1 MPWKVGRVGDVDR
14 GKRQGRGL
22 DIRVISS
29 GLVYGPPGRR
39 SIPLPS
45 RLDDDGGTMD
55 RAELLERYG
64 TGAAAVDDALA
75 GVTEAELDRRPPSGE
90 WTAREITHHLAD
102 SETMAY
108 IRLRRLIAEDDPVIA
123 GYDEPEW
130 ARRLHYDRPI
140 EPSLA
145 VLRAVRA
152 ASLALLQRA
161 DARRVAA
168 DRDAFGIRAVLGRRL
183 ADDLREPLARA
194 RRPDPARA
202 TRRGLTRDR

>member
-1 MPWKVGRVGDVDR
+1 ME
-14 GKRQGRGL
+14 
-22 DIRVISS
+22 
-29 GLVYGPPGRR
+29 
-39 SIPLPS
+39 
-45 RLDDDGGTMD
+45 

-102 SETMAY
+102 SEATAY
-108 IRLRRLIAEDDPVIA
+108 TRLRRLIAEDDPVIA

-145 VLRAVRA
+145 VLRAVRS
-152 ASLALLQRA
+152 ASLGLLQRLTPDEWQRTGTHSEAGPYSVDDWLSIYANHSHEHA
-161 DARRVAA
+161 DQ
-168 DRDAFGIRAVLGRRL
+168 IR
-183 ADDLREPLARA
+183 RA
-194 RRPDPARA
+194 RRGED
-202 TRRGLTRDR
+202 

>member
-1 MPWKVGRVGDVDR
+1 
-14 GKRQGRGL
+14 
-22 DIRVISS
+22 
-29 GLVYGPPGRR
+29 
-39 SIPLPS
+39 
-45 RLDDDGGTMD
+45 MD
-55 RAELLERYG
+55 RADLLERYG

-102 SETMAY
+102 SEATAY

-145 VLRAVRA
+145 VLRAVRS
-152 ASLALLQRA
+152 ASLGLLQRLTPDEWQRTGTHSEAGPYSVDDWLSIYANHSHEHA
-161 DARRVAA
+161 DQ
-168 DRDAFGIRAVLGRRL
+168 IR
-183 ADDLREPLARA
+183 RA
-194 RRPDPARA
+194 RRGED
-202 TRRGLTRDR
+202 